1 MLLVDEVTTPEFCE
15 VTVERVD
22 GIEYRKLDRPLK
34 LELREVN
41 APEFA
46 DVVAG
51 RLEVCEM

>member
-1 MLLVDEVTTPEFCE
+1 M
-15 VTVERVD
+15 TVEKVD
-22 GIEYRKLDRPLK
+22 GVEYGGVVRPPE

-46 DVVAG
+46 DVVAR